1 MSTDGKPAPDQPSD
15 QTPSGPYT
23 AVATGVQHACAI
35 RADRTIAC
43 WGNNDNGQASA
54 PDGQFTALAAGEE
67 HVCAIRADQAI
78 TCWGDNS
85 FQQASAPTGQF
96 TAISAGPWQT
106 CGLRTDATIAC
117 WGNNSSGLTRAPD
130 GQFTAVAA
138 GSAFVCALRT
148 DAGITCWGHNQQGQA
163 DAPDGQFTAIAA
175 GVWHACGLRTDAR
188 VICWGFGASDGN
200 NAPARLFTA
209 IAVGRQHSCGLRVDG
224 AITCWGDNDSGQASA
239 PAGQF
244 TAIAA
249 RGDQSCGLKTDQTII
264 CWGNNNDPTNPPSE
278 QFTAI
283 AARGKNSC
291 GLRDDATIACWG
303 NNNYG
308 QSKPPD
314 GHFTAIATGYF
325 HSCGLRDD
333 ATIACWGNNNY
344 GQSKPPDGHFTAIAT
359 GYFHSC
365 GLRDD
370 ATIACWGNNN
380 YGQSKPP
387 DGHFTAIAT
396 GYFHSCGLR
405 DDATIACWGN
415 NSGQINPPSGQ
426 FTAIAAGSSHFC
438 GVDTSTATTCWGD
451 NRHGQA
457 NVPLTLFS
465 AVSAGSRHTCG
476 LRTDTTIACWGNG
489 GRLLDPPEG
498 QFSAV
503 AAGHGHTCG
512 LRTDAAVACWSLT
525 PVVPFPSGAQKA
537 VQAEPTM
544 CLPHGVPWGTTAGF
558 PLPSW
563 APSATGTVRVAVLF
577 LDFPDAPATHSTHDE
592 AALGLP
598 WAEAYLETV
607 SFGQLNIEF
616 VPLHKWLRAEDSYT
630 NHLDESALGQPTL
643 RDVDEV
649 AARLADPE
657 FDFTGY
663 DVLMVVMPSSHFV
676 SGDAGGSVG
685 TQEGTVSPTSRINI
699 SHVDDGPQ
707 EPTSWGSSAAHE
719 LTHNLG
725 LLDMYPYDDSHMLP
739 DSPVGKAWTRVTLGI
754 MGLRAYFLANP
765 RDHRL
770 AHVWRFPSG
779 HTSTDY
785 RYFLTAREMLAW
797 SRWQLGWLNASQIRC
812 VTAPEAIVDLRPIV
826 TKPGD
831 GIAMA
836 AIPLSGTEVI
846 VVESRRK
853 TGYDAGRF
861 YRTPEGVTTTFPA
874 LPVEGVLVYTVNA
887 AIGSG
892 HLPAKVPGDPGNGQ
906 VDDLPILTPGQSVT
920 VRGYT
925 ILFQAATSEVH
936 TVAITKTGAP

>member
-1 MSTDGKPAPDQPSD
+1 MLGRVGLVLIAAVLAFSAVAVIADPVAAQQPATQADIAVRDNLIAQQESLLNTYRCRFDIDTHIVPGGCTDARPSQGPTEPDPFEGVPTPAEIAVRDDLIAQQESLLNTYRCRFDIDTHIVPGGCTDGTPATTGPSN
-15 QTPSGPYT
+15 QTPSGLYT
-23 AVATGVQHACAI
+23 AVAAGVQHACAI
-35 RADRTIAC
+35 RTDRTISC
-43 WGNNDNGQASA
+43 WGDNESGQASA
-54 PDGQFTALAAGEE
+54 PDGQFTALAAGEQ
-67 HVCAIRADQAI
+67 HVCAIRADQTI

-106 CGLRTDATIAC
+106 CGLRTDATITC
-117 WGNNSSGLTRAPD
+117 WGTNSSSLSRAPD

-148 DAGITCWGHNQQGQA
+148 DAGITCWGNNEDGQA

-175 GVWHACGLRTDAR
+175 GVWHACGLRADAR
-188 VICWGFGASDGN
+188 VICWGFDVSDRN

-224 AITCWGDNDSGQASA
+224 AITCWGDNNSGQARA
-239 PAGQF
+239 PVGQF

-249 RGDQSCGLKTDQTII
+249 HDNQSCGLRTDQTII
-264 CWGNNNDPTNPPSE
+264 CWGNNNDPTNPPNG

-283 AARGKNSC
+283 AARGKSSC
-291 GLRDDATIACWG
+291 GLRDDAAIACWG
-303 NNNYG
+303 NNDHG
-308 QSKPPD
+308 QANPPD
-314 GHFTAIATGYF
+314 RQFTAIATSHF
-325 HSCGLRDD
+325 HSCGLRTD
-333 ATIACWGNNNY
+333 ATIACW
-344 GQSKPPDGHFTAIAT
+344 
-359 GYFHSC
+359 
-365 GLRDD
+365 
-370 ATIACWGNNN
+370 
-380 YGQSKPP
+380 
-387 DGHFTAIAT
+387 
-396 GYFHSCGLR
+396 
-405 DDATIACWGN
+405 
-415 NSGQINPPSGQ
+415 
-426 FTAIAAGSSHFC
+426 
-438 GVDTSTATTCWGD
+438 
-451 NRHGQA
+451 
-457 NVPLTLFS
+457 
-465 AVSAGSRHTCG
+465 
-476 LRTDTTIACWGNG
+476 
-489 GRLLDPPEG
+489 
-498 QFSAV
+498 
-503 AAGHGHTCG
+503 
-512 LRTDAAVACWSLT
+512 SLA

-537 VQAEPTM
+537 VQAEPAM
-544 CLPHGVPWGTTAGF
+544 CLPHGVPWGVTAGF

-563 APSATGTVRVAVLF
+563 APSATGTIRVAVLF

-598 WAEAYLETV
+598 WAETYLETV

-630 NHLDESALGQPTL
+630 NHLGESALGQPTL
-643 RDVDEV
+643 RDVDKV
-649 AARLADPE
+649 AVRLADPE

-676 SGDAGGSVG
+676 SADAGGSVG

-707 EPTSWGSSAAHE
+707 EPTPWGRSAAHE
-719 LTHNLG
+719 LAHNLG

-739 DSPVGKAWTRVTLGI
+739 DSPVGKAWTQITLGI

-765 RDHRL
+765 RDRRL
-770 AHVWRFPSG
+770 AHVWHFPSG

-785 RYFLTAREMLAW
+785 RYFFSASEMLAW
-797 SRWQLGWLNASQIRC
+797 SRWQLGWLNASHIRC
-812 VTAPEAIVDLRPIV
+812 VTAPEVIVDLRPIA

-836 AIPLSGTEVI
+836 AIPLSDTEVI

-861 YRTPEGVTTTFPA
+861 YRTPDGVTTTLPA
-874 LPVEGVLVYTVNA
+874 LPIEGVLVYTVNA

-892 HLPAKVPGDPGNGQ
+892 NLPAKVAGDPGDGQ

-925 ILFQAATSEVH
+925 ITFQAATPDVH
-936 TVAITKTGAP
+936 TVAITKAGAS